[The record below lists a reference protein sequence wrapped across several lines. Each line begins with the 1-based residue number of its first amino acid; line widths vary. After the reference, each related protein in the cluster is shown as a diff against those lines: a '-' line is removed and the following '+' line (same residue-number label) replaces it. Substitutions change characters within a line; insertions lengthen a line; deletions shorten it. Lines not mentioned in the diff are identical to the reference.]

1 MNIVSEGYTIAID
14 GLSSC
19 GKSSFAKAIAGR
31 LGYGYVDSGAMYRSV
46 TLYALQQGWINAGG
60 INTDALLSGLPG
72 IGISFVWN
80 RQKNSSDTF
89 LNGEC
94 VEDKI
99 RSLEV
104 SSFVSNISAIPE
116 VRYSMVR
123 LQQTMGEK
131 KNIVMDGRDI
141 GTVVFPNADVKIFM
155 IASPEVRAKRR
166 WLELKENGQEVSME
180 EIIENIKTR
189 DYLDQTRKESP
200 LIKADDAITL
210 DNSYMTPEDQMQW
223 FLDIFKV
230 ISKNNFE
237 TVS

>member
-1 MNIVSEGYTIAID
+1 
-14 GLSSC
+14 
-19 GKSSFAKAIAGR
+19 
-31 LGYGYVDSGAMYRSV
+31 
-46 TLYALQQGWINAGG
+46 
-60 INTDALLSGLPG
+60 
-72 IGISFVWN
+72 
-80 RQKNSSDTF
+80 
-89 LNGEC
+89 
-94 VEDKI
+94 
-99 RSLEV
+99 
-104 SSFVSNISAIPE
+104 
-116 VRYSMVR
+116 
-123 LQQTMGEK
+123 
-131 KNIVMDGRDI
+131 
-141 GTVVFPNADVKIFM
+141 M